1 VVCDIRGLRPFN
13 AEKRDRMTDIMK
25 VESNYELFIDFGG
38 RETSQRVYAETEAA
52 AVAEFSREAD
62 GDGRRV
68 VRTKRTGDI
77 RVTMGNPWETGMS
90 AGMAPGME
98 ADRVE
103 RFRCSV
109 PNSAEEAMTIIGWIR
124 QSSQTSYNWRG
135 DMSVAH
141 RIDFT
146 VPEEVYRVKGMEL
159 ARRWWQVK
167 DLQEEELVFKKAA
180 FDWNDDGR
188 TMRMTWE
195 RYYS

>member
-1 VVCDIRGLRPFN
+1 MAGI
-13 AEKRDRMTDIMK
+13 MMK
-25 VESNYELFIDFGG
+25 VESSYELFIDFGG
-38 RETSQRVYAETEAA
+38 RETSQRVFAETEAA

-68 VRTKRTGDI
+68 VRTKRTGDV

-90 AGMAPGME
+90 ATLAPGME
-98 ADRVE
+98 LDRVE
-103 RFRCSV
+103 RFRASV
-109 PNSAEEAMTIIGWIR
+109 QNSEEEPITIIGWLR
-124 QSSQTSYNWRG
+124 QSSQTSFNWKG
-135 DMSVAH
+135 QMSVAH

-180 FDWNDDGR
+180 FEYDHESGS
-188 TMRMTWE
+188 MRMTWE